1 MDASVCSQGSYA
13 WKSLL
18 KGKEVLRKG
27 LRWRIG
33 TGDAINLWS
42 DPWLPSTI
50 QPQIQSLVVQ
60 DFANAK
66 VCSIINPIYKCWD
79 ANLLNRLFL
88 PHEVLLIQS
97 IPLSH
102 RPVEDKLVW
111 PYNLSG
117 VYTVKSGYKLLS

>member
-66 VCSIINPIYKCWD
+66 ASTQFINVGMLIY
-79 ANLLNRLFL
+79 
-88 PHEVLLIQS
+88 
-97 IPLSH
+97 
-102 RPVEDKLVW
+102 
-111 PYNLSG
+111 
-117 VYTVKSGYKLLS
+117 